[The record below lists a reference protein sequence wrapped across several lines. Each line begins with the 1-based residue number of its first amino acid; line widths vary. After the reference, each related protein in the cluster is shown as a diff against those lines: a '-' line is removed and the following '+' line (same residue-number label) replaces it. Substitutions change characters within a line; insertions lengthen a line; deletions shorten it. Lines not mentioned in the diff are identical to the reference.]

1 MHIELRSHGSRDP
14 SKDELFILPM
24 LNTMRH
30 TPALLWLNFS
40 LILYLRRYMT
50 TRFDVGDRAVY
61 PAQGVAE
68 VVRIETKE
76 IMGTSQTFYVLSVMD
91 SDKKIMIP
99 VNNVDNVGLRS
110 IISKKE
116 VEEVYDILRE
126 RDVDLNQQTW
136 NRRYRAYVEKI
147 QTGSP
152 FEIAEVMRDLNLL
165 KFHKTLSFGERKM
178 LDTARRLLIQE
189 IAVAKDSTEEEIL
202 EELEHIFTA

>member
-1 MHIELRSHGSRDP
+1 
-14 SKDELFILPM
+14 
-24 LNTMRH
+24 
-30 TPALLWLNFS
+30 
-40 LILYLRRYMT
+40 MT
-50 TRFDVGDRAVY
+50 TRFEVGDRAVY

-152 FEIAEVMRDLNLL
+152 FEIAQVMRDLNLL

-189 IAVAKDSTEEEIL
+189 IAVAKNATEEEIL

>member
-1 MHIELRSHGSRDP
+1 
-14 SKDELFILPM
+14 
-24 LNTMRH
+24 
-30 TPALLWLNFS
+30 
-40 LILYLRRYMT
+40 MT

-110 IISKKE
+110 IISKAE
-116 VEEVYDILRE
+116 VEQVYDILRE